1 MSISFTAAAA
11 VRAWQRCMMLLALMI
26 AGAVNASAQ
35 ETSQASTTAMPA
47 PQVSASPS
55 PTPTPTPSSAP
66 TPSPTPSLER
76 QFFRNI
82 LRDQRAIFTSPLGL
96 RARDARWLAPLG
108 ASTAALIATDRRT
121 AGELGDGKDRL
132 EVSRGVS
139 EVGAFYTASGVAA
152 TFYFVGRATNNRR
165 MRETGLLGAEA
176 LIDGVIVST
185 ALKAITQ
192 RPRPREG
199 GGRGRFFT
207 GGNSFPSG
215 HAVTA
220 WSLATVIAYE
230 YKDRPLVRFGAY
242 GVAAAVSVSRFGG
255 RNHFLSD
262 VLVGSAIGY
271 GIGRYVYRTRHVE
284 STETGEAED
293 AGRRGS
299 RLSPMFAP
307 SYNRRARAYGV
318 SLAWSF

>member
-1 MSISFTAAAA
+1 
-11 VRAWQRCMMLLALMI
+11 
-26 AGAVNASAQ
+26 
-35 ETSQASTTAMPA
+35 MPT
-47 PQVSASPS
+47 PS
-55 PTPTPTPSSAP
+55 PTPTPA
-66 TPSPTPSLER
+66 PSLER

-82 LRDQRAIFTSPLGL
+82 LRDQRAIWTAPFSL
-96 RARDARWLAPLG
+96 RGEDARWLAPLG
-108 ASTAALIATDRRT
+108 LGTAALIVSDQRT

-139 EVGAFYTASGVAA
+139 EAGAFYTASGVAA
-152 TFYFVGRATNNRR
+152 TFYFIGRGTNNRR
-165 MRETGLLGAEA
+165 IRETGLLGAEA
-176 LIDGVIVST
+176 LIDGAIVSP

-242 GVAAAVSVSRFGG
+242 GVAAAVSASRFGG

-262 VLVGSAIGY
+262 ALVGSAIGY
-271 GIGRYVYRTRHVE
+271 CLGRYVYRTRHVK
-284 STETGEAED
+284 SAETGEAED

-299 RLSPMFAP
+299 RLLPIFAP
-307 SYNRRARAYGV
+307 RYNRRARAYGV